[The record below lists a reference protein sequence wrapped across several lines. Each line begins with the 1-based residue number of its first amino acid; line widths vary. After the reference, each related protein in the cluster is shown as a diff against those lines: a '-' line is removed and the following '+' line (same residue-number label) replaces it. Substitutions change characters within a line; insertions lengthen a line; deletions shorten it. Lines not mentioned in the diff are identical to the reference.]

1 MILVD
6 LGREHII
13 HLLLDRLHLPQY
25 VLSKLVLSRVHV
37 SLVINLTLYVHHSL
51 LDLLVER
58 LHVQLAI
65 VQPLVHRQLLPLVL
79 ILNLLHPLVDVC
91 HVDLEIVVLL
101 PLVLDLVLNRLPSA
115 VLEQVNLVLELLD
128 GVLQLLEGLLVGGE
142 VEVGERVVLKV
153 LVDDLGFE
161 FVDLFEQHLFGGVE
175 EVDVAVDFFV

>member
-1 MILVD
+1 
-6 LGREHII
+6 
-13 HLLLDRLHLPQY
+13 
-25 VLSKLVLSRVHV
+25 
-37 SLVINLTLYVHHSL
+37 
-51 LDLLVER
+51 
-58 LHVQLAI
+58 
-65 VQPLVHRQLLPLVL
+65 
-79 ILNLLHPLVDVC
+79 
-91 HVDLEIVVLL
+91 
-101 PLVLDLVLNRLPSA
+101 VLDLVLNRLPSA